1 MTPILGPTFL
11 ASSLF
16 FLAMLQAPS
25 TSVRAAAAKWDNQP
39 LEAVLD
45 KSATSKST
53 IVVKVDAAWCPGCR
67 NLDREVFGSDEATK
81 VLRGRRAV
89 RVDFDKGV
97 NRGVIER
104 YAILGLPTV
113 LLLTP
118 SGDEIGRVV
127 GYPGK
132 KKWLEQFEAVA
143 NSGDGLTKLESRYKS
158 KDDDPALILKLG
170 KTLLNRGLRKR
181 AIALLETLSWLP
193 QATDV
198 QKAESLFVLGRYF
211 HRVRRQPD
219 VARHVWREL
228 ASRYP
233 SSPYAAGAWWW
244 YARAQAELGRP
255 EVGETALKSRFSET
269 GKVRH
274 GMAWGKYVLK
284 HKRSSGCTEA
294 ANALAKLKVEGTLSA
309 DLAALISDLKRLSS
323 AK

>member
-1 MTPILGPTFL
+1 
-11 ASSLF
+11 
-16 FLAMLQAPS
+16 MLHTPS
-25 TSVRAAAAKWDNQP
+25 TSVRGAAIEWDTQP
-39 LEAVLD
+39 LGAVLD
-45 KSATSKST
+45 KSAKNNPA

-67 NLDREVFGSDEATK
+67 NLDREVFGSEDAAT

-89 RVDFDKGV
+89 KVDFDNDS

-132 KKWLEQFEAVA
+132 KKWLEQFQAVA
-143 NSGDGLTKLESRYKS
+143 KSGDGLTTLEGQYKL

-181 AIALLETLSWLP
+181 AVALLETLSWLP
-193 QATDV
+193 KATDV

-233 SSPYAAGAWWW
+233 SSP
-244 YARAQAELGRP
+244 
-255 EVGETALKSRFSET
+255 
-269 GKVRH
+269 
-274 GMAWGKYVLK
+274 
-284 HKRSSGCTEA
+284 
-294 ANALAKLKVEGTLSA
+294 
-309 DLAALISDLKRLSS
+309 
-323 AK
+323 